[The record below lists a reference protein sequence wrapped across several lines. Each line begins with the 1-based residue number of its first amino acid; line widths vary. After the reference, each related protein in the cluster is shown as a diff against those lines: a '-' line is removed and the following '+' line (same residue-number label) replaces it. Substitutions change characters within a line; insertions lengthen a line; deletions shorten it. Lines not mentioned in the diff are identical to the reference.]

1 MVDLT
6 HLGIVLRFVGT
17 FLLRKPSGSLSIM
30 KRTVTFSARELRNSS
45 GALLREAEEGRL
57 SIITKYGRPAAVAVP
72 FDGELLAVGVHI
84 HLAVR
89 LFEQRLV
96 TLAQA
101 AKLAGQAI
109 EEFLDVLQASN
120 VNVVDYPAE
129 ELAGELQALS

>member
-1 MVDLT
+1 
-6 HLGIVLRFVGT
+6 
-17 FLLRKPSGSLSIM
+17 M
-30 KRTVTFSARELRNSS
+30 KRIVTLSARELRNSS